1 MMVGL
6 KEKYGMGWPE
16 DMPDAL
22 IDLKVWK
29 HWREPEY
36 AACTEKEPWECFW
49 RAIYSLVPRKEFVRH
64 EWSEQ
69 HVYDWTT
76 EKFLIT
82 WGCAASGKAARLDSV
97 VMTPFG
103 PRTMGD
109 IQVGDRVLAQDG
121 KTAEVI
127 KTHDVG
133 AQEEYRVSFQ
143 DGTSTICAPDHLWE
157 VEDRR
162 SSGWTRP
169 HVITTTKLA
178 DLCRTGRGMYSIPLC
193 EPVYFK
199 PSPVRI
205 DPYVLGCLLGDGSL
219 GGLRQSGLTF
229 TCVDSDILAE
239 VKARL
244 EPGYVL
250 KSRRNGKDFGLSA
263 ADTDASR
270 GSNKYISALRHYG
283 LWGTV
288 SDTKFVPKAYLYNSE
303 RVRREVLSGLLDT
316 DGGVGASGAVH
327 FDSASGQLAADVQ
340 FLVQSLGGMATVTRT
355 KAGYKKTTGE
365 YVPCKDS
372 YAVRIS
378 LKDTAGLF
386 KCARKAVRLRSGRRG
401 ANRRYIV
408 GVEKTGASAPMK
420 CITIDHP
427 RGLYLT
433 NDFIVTHNSNDMG
446 LLTLIDWMVDPQETV
461 AILASTSLQMLKIRS
476 YESVLRYFH
485 HIKHF
490 SQFEMPGKLRKTDN
504 AIILDEDDELGAA
517 TDKASIRGVAVAE
530 GTEQEART
538 KLTGA
543 HLPYVRLILDELS
556 QMRPAAMRVRTN
568 LSIGAKDFKLVGLCN
583 PDSFTDLAAQYS
595 KPILPGGFAA
605 IDPETTHEWH
615 SPYGKI
621 RRHDGLRSPAILY
634 PEKKLTF
641 LLTKEKLDDIRKDV
655 GGNEDDPE
663 FWTMVRGFPPAQGK
677 KQTLLSMAEVLRSG
691 STEDVTWM
699 GAPSVTVLGCD
710 PAFSEG
716 GNRAVMQALEIGIDK
731 NNQVKLSCLEPRYVR
746 IDASSAI
753 PVTDQVGDAIKEYA
767 EELSVKPELIGVDD
781 SATQSVAD
789 YLQSKHFMTVRRF
802 VSNAAASDMPLSKGD
817 VRKASDRFKNQS
829 TELWAAV
836 AAFVRAG
843 QVRNVPLVAMEQLCG
858 RPLERVGVL
867 RRLLSKKKSTR
878 EGNELKAGES
888 PDEQDA
894 LSIAFGVVRFVL
906 NMLAGADTISN
917 KYAGPW
923 GRRPGG
929 PSGFRRL
936 AQRYDLDARAYK
948 TAAV

>member
-49 RAIYSLVPRKEFVRH
+49 RAIYSLIPRKEFVRH

-76 EKFLIT
+76 EKFVIT
-82 WGCAASGKAARLDSV
+82 WGAASSGK
-97 VMTPFG
+97 
-103 PRTMGD
+103 
-109 IQVGDRVLAQDG
+109 
-121 KTAEVI
+121 
-127 KTHDVG
+127 
-133 AQEEYRVSFQ
+133 
-143 DGTSTICAPDHLWE
+143 
-157 VEDRR
+157 
-162 SSGWTRP
+162 
-169 HVITTTKLA
+169 
-178 DLCRTGRGMYSIPLC
+178 
-193 EPVYFK
+193 
-199 PSPVRI
+199 
-205 DPYVLGCLLGDGSL
+205 
-219 GGLRQSGLTF
+219 
-229 TCVDSDILAE
+229 
-239 VKARL
+239 
-244 EPGYVL
+244 
-250 KSRRNGKDFGLSA
+250 
-263 ADTDASR
+263 
-270 GSNKYISALRHYG
+270 
-283 LWGTV
+283 
-288 SDTKFVPKAYLYNSE
+288 
-303 RVRREVLSGLLDT
+303 
-316 DGGVGASGAVH
+316 
-327 FDSASGQLAADVQ
+327 
-340 FLVQSLGGMATVTRT
+340 
-355 KAGYKKTTGE
+355 
-365 YVPCKDS
+365 
-372 YAVRIS
+372 
-378 LKDTAGLF
+378 
-386 KCARKAVRLRSGRRG
+386 
-401 ANRRYIV
+401 
-408 GVEKTGASAPMK
+408 
-420 CITIDHP
+420 
-427 RGLYLT
+427 
-433 NDFIVTHNSNDMG
+433 SNDYG
-446 LLTLIDWMVDPQETV
+446 LLTLIDWMTDPNETV
-461 AILASTSLQMLKIRS
+461 SILASTSLQMLKLRS
-476 YESVLRYFH
+476 YESVLRYFQVV
-485 HIKHF
+485 KRYA
-490 SQFEMPGKLRKTDN
+490 SAYDMPGKLRKTDN
-504 AIILDEDDELGAA
+504 AIILDEDDELGVA

-621 RRHDGLRSPAILY
+621 RRHDGLRSPAILH

-677 KQTLLSMAEVLRSG
+677 KQTLLSMTEVLRSG

-731 NNQVKLSCLEPRYVR
+731 NNQVKLSCLEPRYAR

-767 EELSVKPELIGVDD
+767 EELGVKPELIGVDD

-843 QVRNVPLVAMEQLCG
+843 QLRNVPLVAMEQLCG
-858 RPLERVGVL
+858 RLLERVGVL

-894 LSIAFGVVRFVL
+894 LSIAIGVVRFVL
-906 NMLAGADTISN
+906 NMQAGADTISN

-936 AQRYDLDARAYK
+936 AQRHDLDARAYK

>member
-76 EKFLIT
+76 EKFVIT
-82 WGCAASGKAARLDSV
+82 WGAASSGK
-97 VMTPFG
+97 
-103 PRTMGD
+103 
-109 IQVGDRVLAQDG
+109 
-121 KTAEVI
+121 
-127 KTHDVG
+127 
-133 AQEEYRVSFQ
+133 
-143 DGTSTICAPDHLWE
+143 
-157 VEDRR
+157 
-162 SSGWTRP
+162 
-169 HVITTTKLA
+169 
-178 DLCRTGRGMYSIPLC
+178 
-193 EPVYFK
+193 
-199 PSPVRI
+199 
-205 DPYVLGCLLGDGSL
+205 
-219 GGLRQSGLTF
+219 
-229 TCVDSDILAE
+229 
-239 VKARL
+239 
-244 EPGYVL
+244 
-250 KSRRNGKDFGLSA
+250 
-263 ADTDASR
+263 
-270 GSNKYISALRHYG
+270 
-283 LWGTV
+283 
-288 SDTKFVPKAYLYNSE
+288 
-303 RVRREVLSGLLDT
+303 
-316 DGGVGASGAVH
+316 
-327 FDSASGQLAADVQ
+327 
-340 FLVQSLGGMATVTRT
+340 
-355 KAGYKKTTGE
+355 
-365 YVPCKDS
+365 
-372 YAVRIS
+372 
-378 LKDTAGLF
+378 
-386 KCARKAVRLRSGRRG
+386 
-401 ANRRYIV
+401 
-408 GVEKTGASAPMK
+408 
-420 CITIDHP
+420 
-427 RGLYLT
+427 
-433 NDFIVTHNSNDMG
+433 SNDYG
-446 LLTLIDWMVDPQETV
+446 LLTLIDWMTDPNETV
-461 AILASTSLQMLKIRS
+461 SILASTSLQMLKLRS
-476 YESVLRYFH
+476 YESVLRYFQVV
-485 HIKHF
+485 KRYA
-490 SQFEMPGKLRKTDN
+490 SAYDMPGKLRKTDN
-504 AIILDEDDELGAA
+504 AIILDEDDELGVA

-621 RRHDGLRSPAILY
+621 RRHDGLRSPAILH

-677 KQTLLSMAEVLRSG
+677 KQTLLSMTEVLRSG

-731 NNQVKLSCLEPRYVR
+731 NNQVKLSCLEPRYAR

-767 EELSVKPELIGVDD
+767 EELGVKPELIGVDD

-843 QVRNVPLVAMEQLCG
+843 QLRNVPLVAMEQLCG
-858 RPLERVGVL
+858 RLLERVGVL

-894 LSIAFGVVRFVL
+894 LSIAIGVVRFVL
-906 NMLAGADTISN
+906 NMQAGADTISN

>member
-76 EKFLIT
+76 EKFVIT
-82 WGCAASGKAARLDSV
+82 WGAASSGK
-97 VMTPFG
+97 
-103 PRTMGD
+103 
-109 IQVGDRVLAQDG
+109 
-121 KTAEVI
+121 
-127 KTHDVG
+127 
-133 AQEEYRVSFQ
+133 
-143 DGTSTICAPDHLWE
+143 
-157 VEDRR
+157 
-162 SSGWTRP
+162 
-169 HVITTTKLA
+169 
-178 DLCRTGRGMYSIPLC
+178 
-193 EPVYFK
+193 
-199 PSPVRI
+199 
-205 DPYVLGCLLGDGSL
+205 
-219 GGLRQSGLTF
+219 
-229 TCVDSDILAE
+229 
-239 VKARL
+239 
-244 EPGYVL
+244 
-250 KSRRNGKDFGLSA
+250 
-263 ADTDASR
+263 
-270 GSNKYISALRHYG
+270 
-283 LWGTV
+283 
-288 SDTKFVPKAYLYNSE
+288 
-303 RVRREVLSGLLDT
+303 
-316 DGGVGASGAVH
+316 
-327 FDSASGQLAADVQ
+327 
-340 FLVQSLGGMATVTRT
+340 
-355 KAGYKKTTGE
+355 
-365 YVPCKDS
+365 
-372 YAVRIS
+372 
-378 LKDTAGLF
+378 
-386 KCARKAVRLRSGRRG
+386 
-401 ANRRYIV
+401 
-408 GVEKTGASAPMK
+408 
-420 CITIDHP
+420 
-427 RGLYLT
+427 
-433 NDFIVTHNSNDMG
+433 SNDYG
-446 LLTLIDWMVDPQETV
+446 LLTLIDWMTDPNETV
-461 AILASTSLQMLKIRS
+461 SILASTSLQMLKLRS
-476 YESVLRYFH
+476 YESVLRYFQVV
-485 HIKHF
+485 KRYA
-490 SQFEMPGKLRKTDN
+490 SAYDMPGKLRKTDN
-504 AIILDEDDELGAA
+504 AIILDEDDELGVA

-621 RRHDGLRSPAILY
+621 RRHDGLRSPAILH

-677 KQTLLSMAEVLRSG
+677 KQTLLSMTEVLRSG

-731 NNQVKLSCLEPRYVR
+731 NNQVKLSCLEPRYAR

-767 EELSVKPELIGVDD
+767 EELGVKPELIGVDD

-843 QVRNVPLVAMEQLCG
+843 QLRNVPLVAMEQLCG
-858 RPLERVGVL
+858 RLLERVGVL

-894 LSIAFGVVRFVL
+894 LSIAIGVVRFVL
-906 NMLAGADTISN
+906 NMQAGADTISN

-936 AQRYDLDARAYK
+936 AQRHDLDARAYK

>member
-76 EKFLIT
+76 EKFVIT
-82 WGCAASGKAARLDSV
+82 WGAASSGK
-97 VMTPFG
+97 
-103 PRTMGD
+103 
-109 IQVGDRVLAQDG
+109 
-121 KTAEVI
+121 
-127 KTHDVG
+127 
-133 AQEEYRVSFQ
+133 
-143 DGTSTICAPDHLWE
+143 
-157 VEDRR
+157 
-162 SSGWTRP
+162 
-169 HVITTTKLA
+169 
-178 DLCRTGRGMYSIPLC
+178 
-193 EPVYFK
+193 
-199 PSPVRI
+199 
-205 DPYVLGCLLGDGSL
+205 
-219 GGLRQSGLTF
+219 
-229 TCVDSDILAE
+229 
-239 VKARL
+239 
-244 EPGYVL
+244 
-250 KSRRNGKDFGLSA
+250 
-263 ADTDASR
+263 
-270 GSNKYISALRHYG
+270 
-283 LWGTV
+283 
-288 SDTKFVPKAYLYNSE
+288 
-303 RVRREVLSGLLDT
+303 
-316 DGGVGASGAVH
+316 
-327 FDSASGQLAADVQ
+327 
-340 FLVQSLGGMATVTRT
+340 
-355 KAGYKKTTGE
+355 
-365 YVPCKDS
+365 
-372 YAVRIS
+372 
-378 LKDTAGLF
+378 
-386 KCARKAVRLRSGRRG
+386 
-401 ANRRYIV
+401 
-408 GVEKTGASAPMK
+408 
-420 CITIDHP
+420 
-427 RGLYLT
+427 
-433 NDFIVTHNSNDMG
+433 SNDYG
-446 LLTLIDWMVDPQETV
+446 LLTLIDWMTDPNETV
-461 AILASTSLQMLKIRS
+461 SILASTSLQMLKLRS
-476 YESVLRYFH
+476 YESVLRYFQVV
-485 HIKHF
+485 KRYA
-490 SQFEMPGKLRKTDN
+490 SAYDMPGKLRKTDN
-504 AIILDEDDELGAA
+504 AIILDEDDELGVA

-605 IDPETTHEWH
+605 IDPETTHEWY

-677 KQTLLSMAEVLRSG
+677 KQTLLSMTEVLRSG

-716 GNRAVMQALEIGIDK
+716 GNRAVMQAIEIGIDK
-731 NNQVKLSCLEPRYVR
+731 NNQVKLSCLEPRYAR

-767 EELSVKPELIGVDD
+767 EELGVKPELIGVDD

-843 QVRNVPLVAMEQLCG
+843 QLRNVPLVAMEQLCG
-858 RPLERVGVL
+858 RLLERVGVL

-894 LSIAFGVVRFVL
+894 LSIAIGVVRFVL
-906 NMLAGADTISN
+906 NMQAGADTISN

>member
-76 EKFLIT
+76 EKFVIT
-82 WGCAASGKAARLDSV
+82 WGAASSGK
-97 VMTPFG
+97 
-103 PRTMGD
+103 
-109 IQVGDRVLAQDG
+109 
-121 KTAEVI
+121 
-127 KTHDVG
+127 
-133 AQEEYRVSFQ
+133 
-143 DGTSTICAPDHLWE
+143 
-157 VEDRR
+157 
-162 SSGWTRP
+162 
-169 HVITTTKLA
+169 
-178 DLCRTGRGMYSIPLC
+178 
-193 EPVYFK
+193 
-199 PSPVRI
+199 
-205 DPYVLGCLLGDGSL
+205 
-219 GGLRQSGLTF
+219 
-229 TCVDSDILAE
+229 
-239 VKARL
+239 
-244 EPGYVL
+244 
-250 KSRRNGKDFGLSA
+250 
-263 ADTDASR
+263 
-270 GSNKYISALRHYG
+270 
-283 LWGTV
+283 
-288 SDTKFVPKAYLYNSE
+288 
-303 RVRREVLSGLLDT
+303 
-316 DGGVGASGAVH
+316 
-327 FDSASGQLAADVQ
+327 
-340 FLVQSLGGMATVTRT
+340 
-355 KAGYKKTTGE
+355 
-365 YVPCKDS
+365 
-372 YAVRIS
+372 
-378 LKDTAGLF
+378 
-386 KCARKAVRLRSGRRG
+386 
-401 ANRRYIV
+401 
-408 GVEKTGASAPMK
+408 
-420 CITIDHP
+420 
-427 RGLYLT
+427 
-433 NDFIVTHNSNDMG
+433 SNDYG
-446 LLTLIDWMVDPQETV
+446 LLTLIDWMTDPNETV
-461 AILASTSLQMLKIRS
+461 SILASTSLQMLKLRS
-476 YESVLRYFH
+476 YESVLRYFQVV
-485 HIKHF
+485 KRYA
-490 SQFEMPGKLRKTDN
+490 SAYDMPGKLRKTDN
-504 AIILDEDDELGAA
+504 AIILDEDDELGVA

-605 IDPETTHEWH
+605 IDPETTHEWY

-731 NNQVKLSCLEPRYVR
+731 NNQVKLSCLEPRYAR

-767 EELSVKPELIGVDD
+767 EELGVKPELIGVDD

-843 QVRNVPLVAMEQLCG
+843 QLRNVPLVAMEQLCG
-858 RPLERVGVL
+858 RLLERVGVL

-894 LSIAFGVVRFVL
+894 LSIAIGVVRFVL
-906 NMLAGADTISN
+906 NMQAGADTISN

>member
-76 EKFLIT
+76 EKFVIT
-82 WGCAASGKAARLDSV
+82 WGAASSGK
-97 VMTPFG
+97 
-103 PRTMGD
+103 
-109 IQVGDRVLAQDG
+109 
-121 KTAEVI
+121 
-127 KTHDVG
+127 
-133 AQEEYRVSFQ
+133 
-143 DGTSTICAPDHLWE
+143 
-157 VEDRR
+157 
-162 SSGWTRP
+162 
-169 HVITTTKLA
+169 
-178 DLCRTGRGMYSIPLC
+178 
-193 EPVYFK
+193 
-199 PSPVRI
+199 
-205 DPYVLGCLLGDGSL
+205 
-219 GGLRQSGLTF
+219 
-229 TCVDSDILAE
+229 
-239 VKARL
+239 
-244 EPGYVL
+244 
-250 KSRRNGKDFGLSA
+250 
-263 ADTDASR
+263 
-270 GSNKYISALRHYG
+270 
-283 LWGTV
+283 
-288 SDTKFVPKAYLYNSE
+288 
-303 RVRREVLSGLLDT
+303 
-316 DGGVGASGAVH
+316 
-327 FDSASGQLAADVQ
+327 
-340 FLVQSLGGMATVTRT
+340 
-355 KAGYKKTTGE
+355 
-365 YVPCKDS
+365 
-372 YAVRIS
+372 
-378 LKDTAGLF
+378 
-386 KCARKAVRLRSGRRG
+386 
-401 ANRRYIV
+401 
-408 GVEKTGASAPMK
+408 
-420 CITIDHP
+420 
-427 RGLYLT
+427 
-433 NDFIVTHNSNDMG
+433 SNDYG
-446 LLTLIDWMVDPQETV
+446 LLTLIDWMTDPNETV
-461 AILASTSLQMLKIRS
+461 SILASTSLQMLKLRS
-476 YESVLRYFH
+476 YESVLRYFQVV
-485 HIKHF
+485 KRYA
-490 SQFEMPGKLRKTDN
+490 SAYDMPGKLRKTDN
-504 AIILDEDDELGAA
+504 AIILDEDDELGVA

-605 IDPETTHEWH
+605 IDPETTHEWY

-716 GNRAVMQALEIGIDK
+716 GNRAVMQAIEIGIDK
-731 NNQVKLSCLEPRYVR
+731 NNQVKLSCLEPRYAR

-767 EELSVKPELIGVDD
+767 EELGVKPELIGVDD

-843 QVRNVPLVAMEQLCG
+843 QLRNVPLVAMEQLCG
-858 RPLERVGVL
+858 RLLERVGVL

-894 LSIAFGVVRFVL
+894 LSIAIGVVRFVL
-906 NMLAGADTISN
+906 NMQAGADTISN

-936 AQRYDLDARAYK
+936 AQRHDLDARAYK

>member
-1 MMVGL
+1 
-6 KEKYGMGWPE
+6 MGWPE

-49 RAIYSLVPRKEFVRH
+49 RAIYSLIPRKEFVRH

-76 EKFLIT
+76 EKFVIT
-82 WGCAASGKAARLDSV
+82 WGAASSGK
-97 VMTPFG
+97 
-103 PRTMGD
+103 
-109 IQVGDRVLAQDG
+109 
-121 KTAEVI
+121 
-127 KTHDVG
+127 
-133 AQEEYRVSFQ
+133 
-143 DGTSTICAPDHLWE
+143 
-157 VEDRR
+157 
-162 SSGWTRP
+162 
-169 HVITTTKLA
+169 
-178 DLCRTGRGMYSIPLC
+178 
-193 EPVYFK
+193 
-199 PSPVRI
+199 
-205 DPYVLGCLLGDGSL
+205 
-219 GGLRQSGLTF
+219 
-229 TCVDSDILAE
+229 
-239 VKARL
+239 
-244 EPGYVL
+244 
-250 KSRRNGKDFGLSA
+250 
-263 ADTDASR
+263 
-270 GSNKYISALRHYG
+270 
-283 LWGTV
+283 
-288 SDTKFVPKAYLYNSE
+288 
-303 RVRREVLSGLLDT
+303 
-316 DGGVGASGAVH
+316 
-327 FDSASGQLAADVQ
+327 
-340 FLVQSLGGMATVTRT
+340 
-355 KAGYKKTTGE
+355 
-365 YVPCKDS
+365 
-372 YAVRIS
+372 
-378 LKDTAGLF
+378 
-386 KCARKAVRLRSGRRG
+386 
-401 ANRRYIV
+401 
-408 GVEKTGASAPMK
+408 
-420 CITIDHP
+420 
-427 RGLYLT
+427 
-433 NDFIVTHNSNDMG
+433 SNDYG
-446 LLTLIDWMVDPQETV
+446 LLTLIDWMTDPNETV
-461 AILASTSLQMLKIRS
+461 SILASTSLQMLKLRS
-476 YESVLRYFH
+476 YESVLRYFQVV
-485 HIKHF
+485 KRYA
-490 SQFEMPGKLRKTDN
+490 SAYDMPGKLRKTDN
-504 AIILDEDDELGAA
+504 AIILDEDDELGVA

-621 RRHDGLRSPAILY
+621 RRHDGLRSPAILH

-677 KQTLLSMAEVLRSG
+677 KQTLLSMTEVLRSG

-731 NNQVKLSCLEPRYVR
+731 NNQVKLSCLEPRYAR

-767 EELSVKPELIGVDD
+767 EELGVKPELIGVDD

-843 QVRNVPLVAMEQLCG
+843 QLRNVPLVAMEQLCG
-858 RPLERVGVL
+858 RLLERVGVL

-894 LSIAFGVVRFVL
+894 LSIAIGVVRFVL
-906 NMLAGADTISN
+906 NMQAGADTISN

>member
-49 RAIYSLVPRKEFVRH
+49 RAIYSLIPRKEFVRH

-76 EKFLIT
+76 EKFVIT
-82 WGCAASGKAARLDSV
+82 WGAASSGK
-97 VMTPFG
+97 
-103 PRTMGD
+103 
-109 IQVGDRVLAQDG
+109 
-121 KTAEVI
+121 
-127 KTHDVG
+127 
-133 AQEEYRVSFQ
+133 
-143 DGTSTICAPDHLWE
+143 
-157 VEDRR
+157 
-162 SSGWTRP
+162 
-169 HVITTTKLA
+169 
-178 DLCRTGRGMYSIPLC
+178 
-193 EPVYFK
+193 
-199 PSPVRI
+199 
-205 DPYVLGCLLGDGSL
+205 
-219 GGLRQSGLTF
+219 
-229 TCVDSDILAE
+229 
-239 VKARL
+239 
-244 EPGYVL
+244 
-250 KSRRNGKDFGLSA
+250 
-263 ADTDASR
+263 
-270 GSNKYISALRHYG
+270 
-283 LWGTV
+283 
-288 SDTKFVPKAYLYNSE
+288 
-303 RVRREVLSGLLDT
+303 
-316 DGGVGASGAVH
+316 
-327 FDSASGQLAADVQ
+327 
-340 FLVQSLGGMATVTRT
+340 
-355 KAGYKKTTGE
+355 
-365 YVPCKDS
+365 
-372 YAVRIS
+372 
-378 LKDTAGLF
+378 
-386 KCARKAVRLRSGRRG
+386 
-401 ANRRYIV
+401 
-408 GVEKTGASAPMK
+408 
-420 CITIDHP
+420 
-427 RGLYLT
+427 
-433 NDFIVTHNSNDMG
+433 SNDYG
-446 LLTLIDWMVDPQETV
+446 LLTLIDWMTDPNETV
-461 AILASTSLQMLKIRS
+461 SILASTSLQMLKLRS
-476 YESVLRYFH
+476 YESVLRYFQVV
-485 HIKHF
+485 KRYA
-490 SQFEMPGKLRKTDN
+490 SAYDMPGKLRKTDN
-504 AIILDEDDELGAA
+504 AIILDEDDELGVA

-595 KPILPGGFAA
+595 KPLLPGGFAA

-621 RRHDGLRSPAILY
+621 RRHDGLRSPAILH

-677 KQTLLSMAEVLRSG
+677 KQTLLSMTEVLRSG

-731 NNQVKLSCLEPRYVR
+731 NNQVKLSCLEPRYAR

-767 EELSVKPELIGVDD
+767 EELGVKPELIGVDD

-843 QVRNVPLVAMEQLCG
+843 QLRNVPLVAMEQLCG
-858 RPLERVGVL
+858 RLLERVGVL

-894 LSIAFGVVRFVL
+894 LSIAIGVVRFVL
-906 NMLAGADTISN
+906 NMQAGADTISN

-936 AQRYDLDARAYK
+936 AQRHDLDARAYK

>member
-76 EKFLIT
+76 EKFVIT
-82 WGCAASGKAARLDSV
+82 WGAASSGK
-97 VMTPFG
+97 
-103 PRTMGD
+103 
-109 IQVGDRVLAQDG
+109 
-121 KTAEVI
+121 
-127 KTHDVG
+127 
-133 AQEEYRVSFQ
+133 
-143 DGTSTICAPDHLWE
+143 
-157 VEDRR
+157 
-162 SSGWTRP
+162 
-169 HVITTTKLA
+169 
-178 DLCRTGRGMYSIPLC
+178 
-193 EPVYFK
+193 
-199 PSPVRI
+199 
-205 DPYVLGCLLGDGSL
+205 
-219 GGLRQSGLTF
+219 
-229 TCVDSDILAE
+229 
-239 VKARL
+239 
-244 EPGYVL
+244 
-250 KSRRNGKDFGLSA
+250 
-263 ADTDASR
+263 
-270 GSNKYISALRHYG
+270 
-283 LWGTV
+283 
-288 SDTKFVPKAYLYNSE
+288 
-303 RVRREVLSGLLDT
+303 
-316 DGGVGASGAVH
+316 
-327 FDSASGQLAADVQ
+327 
-340 FLVQSLGGMATVTRT
+340 
-355 KAGYKKTTGE
+355 
-365 YVPCKDS
+365 
-372 YAVRIS
+372 
-378 LKDTAGLF
+378 
-386 KCARKAVRLRSGRRG
+386 
-401 ANRRYIV
+401 
-408 GVEKTGASAPMK
+408 
-420 CITIDHP
+420 
-427 RGLYLT
+427 
-433 NDFIVTHNSNDMG
+433 SNDYG
-446 LLTLIDWMVDPQETV
+446 LLTLIDWMTDPNETV
-461 AILASTSLQMLKIRS
+461 SILASTSLQMLKLRS
-476 YESVLRYFH
+476 YESVLRYFQVV
-485 HIKHF
+485 KRYA
-490 SQFEMPGKLRKTDN
+490 SAYDMPGKLRKTDN
-504 AIILDEDDELGAA
+504 AIILDEDDELGVA

-605 IDPETTHEWH
+605 IDPETTHEWY

-716 GNRAVMQALEIGIDK
+716 GNRAVMQAIEIGIDK
-731 NNQVKLSCLEPRYVR
+731 NNQVKLSCLEPRYAR

-767 EELSVKPELIGVDD
+767 EELGVKPELIGVDD

-843 QVRNVPLVAMEQLCG
+843 QLRNVPLVAMEQLCG
-858 RPLERVGVL
+858 RLLERVGVL

-894 LSIAFGVVRFVL
+894 LSIAIGVVRFVL
-906 NMLAGADTISN
+906 NMQAGADTISN

>member
-76 EKFLIT
+76 EKFVIT
-82 WGCAASGKAARLDSV
+82 WGAASSGK
-97 VMTPFG
+97 
-103 PRTMGD
+103 
-109 IQVGDRVLAQDG
+109 
-121 KTAEVI
+121 
-127 KTHDVG
+127 
-133 AQEEYRVSFQ
+133 
-143 DGTSTICAPDHLWE
+143 
-157 VEDRR
+157 
-162 SSGWTRP
+162 
-169 HVITTTKLA
+169 
-178 DLCRTGRGMYSIPLC
+178 
-193 EPVYFK
+193 
-199 PSPVRI
+199 
-205 DPYVLGCLLGDGSL
+205 
-219 GGLRQSGLTF
+219 
-229 TCVDSDILAE
+229 
-239 VKARL
+239 
-244 EPGYVL
+244 
-250 KSRRNGKDFGLSA
+250 
-263 ADTDASR
+263 
-270 GSNKYISALRHYG
+270 
-283 LWGTV
+283 
-288 SDTKFVPKAYLYNSE
+288 
-303 RVRREVLSGLLDT
+303 
-316 DGGVGASGAVH
+316 
-327 FDSASGQLAADVQ
+327 
-340 FLVQSLGGMATVTRT
+340 
-355 KAGYKKTTGE
+355 
-365 YVPCKDS
+365 
-372 YAVRIS
+372 
-378 LKDTAGLF
+378 
-386 KCARKAVRLRSGRRG
+386 
-401 ANRRYIV
+401 
-408 GVEKTGASAPMK
+408 
-420 CITIDHP
+420 
-427 RGLYLT
+427 
-433 NDFIVTHNSNDMG
+433 SNDYG
-446 LLTLIDWMVDPQETV
+446 LLTLIDWMTDPNETV
-461 AILASTSLQMLKIRS
+461 SILASTSLQMLKLRS
-476 YESVLRYFH
+476 YESVLRYFQVV
-485 HIKHF
+485 KRYA
-490 SQFEMPGKLRKTDN
+490 SAYDMPGKLRKTDN
-504 AIILDEDDELGAA
+504 AIILDEDDELGVA

-605 IDPETTHEWH
+605 IDPETTHEWY

-731 NNQVKLSCLEPRYVR
+731 NNQVKLSCLEPRYAR

-767 EELSVKPELIGVDD
+767 EELGVKPELIGVDD

-843 QVRNVPLVAMEQLCG
+843 QLRNVPLVAMEQLCG
-858 RPLERVGVL
+858 RLLERVGVL

-894 LSIAFGVVRFVL
+894 LSIAIGVVRFVL
-906 NMLAGADTISN
+906 NMQAGADTISN

-936 AQRYDLDARAYK
+936 AQRHDLDARAYK